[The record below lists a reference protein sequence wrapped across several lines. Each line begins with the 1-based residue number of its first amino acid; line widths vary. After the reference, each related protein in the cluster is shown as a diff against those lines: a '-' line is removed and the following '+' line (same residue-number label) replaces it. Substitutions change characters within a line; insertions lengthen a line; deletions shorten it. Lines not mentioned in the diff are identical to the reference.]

1 MNEWVAGNRI
11 ALLTTGDEYFPALEA
26 DIDAAREEIHLE
38 TYLFENDPT
47 GRRIAECLARA
58 ARRGVAVR
66 VLVDGFGAANLVPP
80 LRQILESARVS
91 ILVFRPER
99 ERFRFKRNR
108 LRRMHRKLVV
118 IDHRIGFCGGINI
131 HDDRNGRGEGQPRFD
146 FAVRV
151 EGPIVA
157 DMHAAVWRLWKLV
170 EWTRVGRRVGP
181 RMERCAP
188 QPSYQ
193 EGLRAAFLVRDN
205 LRNRRTIEDAYLE
218 AIEGAQRDILIANAY
233 FLPGRRFRRALRG
246 AAQRGMK
253 VRLLLQGKRE
263 YFWVHYVTRALHGRL
278 LSAGMEVHDYTV
290 AWLHAKVAV
299 VDGHWATVGSSN
311 IDPLSLLMAREA
323 NVVVEDRAFAVA
335 LQSKI
340 EAAMVEGGEL
350 IQAESLAQRP
360 WLDRLLSWMAIGI
373 ARIASGLIGTSRL
386 EGR

>member
-1 MNEWVAGNRI
+1 MTEWVGGNRI
-11 ALLTTGDEYFPALEA
+11 TLLTTGDEYFPALETA
-26 DIDAAREEIHLE
+26 IDAACEEVHLE
-38 TYLFENDPT
+38 SYLFENDPT
-47 GRRIAECLARA
+47 GRRIADCLARA

-66 VLVDGFGAANLVPP
+66 LLVDGFGARNLVPP
-80 LRQILESARVS
+80 LREILENAQVS

-108 LRRMHRKLVV
+108 LRRMHRKLAV
-118 IDHRIGFCGGINI
+118 IDHRVGFCGGINI
-131 HDDRNGRGEGQPRFD
+131 LDDRDGSGEGHPRFD

-157 DMHAAVWRLWKLV
+157 DMHAAVRRLWKLV
-170 EWTRVGRRVGP
+170 EWTRVGHRMGP
-181 RMERCAP
+181 RLERCAP
-188 QPSYQ
+188 QPSYAD
-193 EGLRAAFLVRDN
+193 GLRAAFLVRDN

-218 AIEGAQRDILIANAY
+218 AIEAAQRDVLIANAY

-246 AAQRGMK
+246 AAQRGVK

-263 YFWVHYVTRALHGRL
+263 YFWVHYAMRALHGRL

-299 VDGHWATVGSSN
+299 IDGRWATVGSSN

-323 NVVVEDRAFAVA
+323 NVVVEDRAFASE
-335 LQSKI
+335 LQAKL
-340 EAAMVEGGEL
+340 EAAMAEGGEL
-350 IQAESLAQRP
+350 IRTESLAQRP
-360 WLDRLLSWMAIGI
+360 WLDRLLSWTAIVI
-373 ARIASGLIGTSRL
+373 ARIAAGLIGTSRM